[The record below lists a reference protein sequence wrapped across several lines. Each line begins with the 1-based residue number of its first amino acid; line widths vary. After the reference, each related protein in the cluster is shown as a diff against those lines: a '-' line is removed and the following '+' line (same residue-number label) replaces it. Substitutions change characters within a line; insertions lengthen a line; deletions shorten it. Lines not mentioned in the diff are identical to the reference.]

1 MNGKVIINAR
11 RQLDWKRRLFS
22 DLVTASLWIGW
33 ILLWLPVYRRLH
45 QAIGLHLDFDLAAEE
60 VLQTIAPISYLHSIA
75 ALIGTCVLLLL
86 WTLLP
91 RRTATHAHASQTLED
106 YAEAFGLDAA
116 QIERGRDSRIVV
128 VHHDADGRIRAIQ
141 SAP

>member
-22 DLVTASLWIGW
+22 DLVTASLWVGW

-60 VLQTIAPISYLHSIA
+60 VLQTIAPISYAHSIA

-91 RRTATHAHASQTLED
+91 RRTVTHAHATETLAD
-106 YAEAFGLDAA
+106 YASAFALDADLIA
-116 QIERGRDSRIVV
+116 RGRRGRIVT
-128 VHHDADGRIRAIQ
+128 VHHDAEGRIRAIEPR
-141 SAP
+141 A